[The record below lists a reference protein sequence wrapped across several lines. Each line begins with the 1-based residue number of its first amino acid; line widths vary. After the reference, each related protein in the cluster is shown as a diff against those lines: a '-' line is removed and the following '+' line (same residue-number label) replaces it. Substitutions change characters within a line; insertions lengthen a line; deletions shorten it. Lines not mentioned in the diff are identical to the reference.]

1 MAKLNQYPGPNEAV
15 AAYDRVIATVPGVE
29 RKGAKM
35 PYTSVNGN
43 MSSYLAEDGTLALR
57 LSPTDLERFMAEFGA
72 SLNVTYGHVQK
83 EYVAVPAVVFQ
94 DAPTLAPWFAAS
106 WGYVSSLKPKPTTRR
121 KPETG

>member
-1 MAKLNQYPGPNEAV
+1 MAKPNQYRGPVTSAG
-15 AAYDRVIATVPGVE
+15 AYDRVIATVPGVE

-57 LSPTDLERFMAEFGA
+57 LSPADLQRFMTAFGA

-83 EYVAVPAVVFQ
+83 EYVAVPAAVL
-94 DAPTLAPWFAAS
+94 DDTPTLAPWFAAS
-106 WGYVSSLKPKPTTRR
+106 WTYVSSLRPKPTTRA
-121 KPETG
+121 KSTTT